1 MNNSIYE
8 IQSNIGSGNNGE
20 ITTTKEGSFY
30 SNDKEERLIHGNS
43 PVETVS
49 FKSDVS
55 EEQADVVNYVINQG
69 YMVGTGEHTFSPDG
83 NLTRAQ
89 AVMSLYR
96 AAGSPSVS
104 SSSNFKDVNSD
115 DWYAKAIAWARDNNI
130 VAGFEDGTF
139 RPNDYLTNQQMTAIL
154 AKYAEY
160 DGKTIDSTGNLDKY
174 SDSLSVS
181 NWAKNSMAWAVESGV
196 YTADHGNLNPNRKST
211 RYDFAKAL
219 KNYDEMSKS
228 KGIFDFDIAKI
239 TDNISPFGQNNINHP
254 QNNNNQNGNANS
266 TSNNSNNNQNTSAE
280 ELTLSNS
287 NNNQNQAIDYVLKR
301 NLMSNITNNDF
312 GAEELITRAQ
322 LIQTLYSLSG
332 RPYTGINN
340 TFSDVNDS
348 AWYKDAV
355 TWAQNVGLVS
365 GYTDGSFKPNEK
377 VSPTQFDNVMNRYA
391 SLAGGSYVTAGYNIP
406 NIRRID
412 LANALMTYDTVNNG
426 GSGKT
431 FSMPTAKTNN
441 VKKDNSEKILH
452 DIQSRYNSI
461 PNKKNGNY
469 AGYCGQLTCDQLA
482 ASGLINDSDRHSY
495 GRDQARYIANK
506 GTTGTGHRV
515 VGYEMSSSTSDN
527 GYRQNCQVFE
537 KMIAD
542 NNGSADNIV
551 ISYAAWDGHPYGH
564 VCLVSKVENGYVY
577 LIDNTKFTSNGNNR
591 VATKFTISEFEDKY
605 FHSFPACYM
614 TQIY

>member
-8 IQSNIGSGNNGE
+8 IQSNIGSGTNGE
-20 ITTTKEGSFY
+20 ITTTKDGSFY
-30 SNDKEERLIHGNS
+30 SNDKEERLIYGNS

-55 EEQADVVNYVINQG
+55 EDQAEVVNYVINQG
-69 YMVGTGEHTFSPDG
+69 YMVGTGEHTFSPND

-96 AAGSPSVS
+96 AAGSPPVS
-104 SSSNFKDVNSD
+104 SSSTFSDVNSG
-115 DWYAKAIAWARDNNI
+115 DWYSTAIAWAKENNI

-154 AKYAEY
+154 AKYAEH
-160 DGKTIDSTGNLDKY
+160 DGKNISSSGNLDKY

-196 YTADHGNLNPNRKST
+196 YTGDHGNLNPNRKST

-219 KNYDEMSKS
+219 MNYDEMNKS
-228 KGIFDFDIAKI
+228 KGIFDFDIANI
-239 TDNISPFGQNNINHP
+239 RDNIEDFIHNNNGQSNNQGSNQSN
-254 QNNNNQNGNANS
+254 QNSYSNNNQTS
-266 TSNNSNNNQNTSAE
+266 TSNNNVE
-280 ELTLSNS
+280 ELTLSS
-287 NNNQNQAIDYVLKR
+287 NTNKEAVKYVLDR
-301 NLMSNITNNDF
+301 NLMSNLTNDDF
-312 GAEELITRAQ
+312 GEESLITRAQ

-340 TFSDVNDS
+340 TFPDVNNN
-348 AWYKDAV
+348 AWYNNAV
-355 TWAQNVGLVS
+355 TWAQNVGLIS
-365 GYTDGSFKPNEK
+365 GYTDGTFRPNEK
-377 VSPTQFDNVMNRYA
+377 VNPTQFDNIMKRYA
-391 SLAGGSYVTAGYNIP
+391 QLAGGNYVSSGFNIP

-412 LANALMTYDTVNNG
+412 LANALMNYDTLNNG

-431 FSMPTAKTNN
+431 LTMPVAKTNN
-441 VKKDNSEKILH
+441 VQKENSEQILRN
-452 DIQSRYNSI
+452 IQNRYNNI

-469 AGYCGQLTCDQLA
+469 SGFCGQLTCDQLA
-482 ASGLINDSDRHSY
+482 AQGLINDSDRHSY
-495 GRDQARYIANK
+495 GKDQAAYIANK
-506 GTTGTGHRV
+506 GTTGTGHRA
-515 VGYEMSSSTSDN
+515 VGYAMSSSTSTD

-542 NNGSADNIV
+542 NNGNADNIV
-551 ISYAAWDGHPYGH
+551 ISFGAWDGHPYGH
-564 VCLVSKVENGYVY
+564 VCLVSKISNGYVY
-577 LIDNTKFTSNGNNR
+577 LIDNTRYTSDGNNR
-591 VATKFTISEFEDKY
+591 VATKLSISEFEDKY